1 MARRTLSEL
10 AELCGAVLEG
20 DPARTVT
27 GPASLS
33 DAGPEEVSFCAQPR
47 YRRELERTR
56 AGAVVVPQ
64 ALEVERRDLALLR
77 CRDASRA
84 FSKVVESFAPERWR
98 PEPGVHTS
106 AVVDPSAS
114 LHPGAAV
121 GALCVIGPECELA
134 AGVVLHPRVTLG
146 ARVRLGERTEI
157 HPGAVLYD
165 GVSVGAGCLIHA
177 GAVLGADG
185 YGFEPGPGGWD
196 KIPQCGTV
204 VLEDE
209 VEVGAN
215 TTIDRGRFGATR
227 IARGVKLDNL
237 VHVGHNVVVEEGAM
251 LAAQVGVSGSARIG
265 RGALLGGQSG
275 VGGHIAVGAGARLAG
290 QSGAIGDVPPGAD
303 WLGMPA
309 RDRRETLRGLA
320 RIARLGEL
328 EARLRALERRA
339 QEERP

>member
-1 MARRTLSEL
+1 
-10 AELCGAVLEG
+10 
-20 DPARTVT
+20 
-27 GPASLS
+27 
-33 DAGPEEVSFCAQPR
+33 
-47 YRRELERTR
+47 
-56 AGAVVVPQ
+56 
-64 ALEVERRDLALLR
+64 
-77 CRDASRA
+77 
-84 FSKVVESFAPERWR
+84 
-98 PEPGVHTS
+98 
-106 AVVDPSAS
+106 
-114 LHPGAAV
+114 
-121 GALCVIGPECELA
+121 
-134 AGVVLHPRVTLG
+134 
-146 ARVRLGERTEI
+146 VRLGERTEI

-185 YGFEPGPGGWD
+185 YGFEPGPDGWD
-196 KIPQCGTV
+196 KIPQCGSV
-204 VLEDE
+204 VLEDD